1 MTYRSPSI
9 PSLSDLESFIS
20 VAAAGLSQRVTEGDY
35 GGLVEVMGH
44 LLAVKERQ
52 HITDSMFEP
61 LQQTIALL
69 KVYEQ
74 ELPDVVYKQLEV
86 KAGALSCQLLFTATH
101 SFFSFTQLWQGHYF
115 FFVSFN
121 CPSPLCSLA
130 AGNLSSVTAAHFAFL
145 LPRHISPSLYL
156 SVRLPIPTAGAAGEV
171 EQRAEAGC
179 VGQTAGGAAAGH
191 RGGRPA
197 SQVRRVRRGAAH
209 PQGDFSDQGALQVE
223 QMGALFE
230 SSPVYCSQAVY
241 THEHLGVVVCRSGQI
256 CCLIKQ

>member
-1 MTYRSPSI
+1 M
-9 PSLSDLESFIS
+9 
-20 VAAAGLSQRVTEGDY
+20 AADGLSQRVTEGDY

-74 ELPDVVYKQLEV
+74 ELPDVVHKQLEV
-86 KAGALSCQLLFTATH
+86 KAGTLSCQLLFTATY

-115 FFVSFN
+115 FVSFN
-121 CPSPLCSLA
+121 CPSPLCSPT
-130 AGNLSSVTAAHFAFL
+130 AGNLSSVTAARVAFL

-156 SVRLPIPTAGAAGEV
+156 SVRLPVPTAGAAGEV

-179 VGQTAGGAAAGH
+179 VGQTAGGAVAGH

-197 SQVRRVRRGAAH
+197 SQVRRVRCGATH
-209 PQGDFSDQGALQVE
+209 LQGDFSDQGALQVD
-223 QMGALFE
+223 QICALFE
-230 SSPVYCSQAVY
+230 GSLVYCSQVLY
-241 THEHLGVVVCRSGQI
+241 PHEHCGVVVYR
-256 CCLIKQ
+256 